1 MRPVAATLSL
11 ALLLGCAGTSSIQR
25 TLQRRQ
31 GDLLYLHDFA
41 PPERRSGTVGLT
53 SFAAPALLPPET
65 TVERTSSFV
74 LPLLLLNLWTHGYRA
89 TLGTPQIRGDLEQA
103 LREALVEDL
112 RRGSRLAYVEGA
124 GDVTLDVRV
133 EEAMVLSPSVK
144 TGSFYLIPIGTFALV
159 GGAGSGYHTG
169 RTEAVLRATLIAKRA
184 GTEVLNRSIRAQ
196 ALVSMPRW
204 RSPRIDDHTIL
215 MIEALSLAAR
225 DLNRR
230 IVEEVDGLA
239 P

>member
-1 MRPVAATLSL
+1 MRPVLATLPL

-25 TLQRRQ
+25 ALQRRQ

-41 PPERRSGTVGLT
+41 PPERRSGTVGLA

-74 LPLLLLNLWTHGYRA
+74 LPLLLLNVWTHDYRA
-89 TLGTPQIRGDLEQA
+89 TLGTAQIRGDLEQA

-112 RRGSRLAYVEGA
+112 RRGSRLAYVEEA
-124 GDVTLDVRV
+124 GDVTLDVRI
-133 EEAMVLSPSVK
+133 EEAMILSPSVK
-144 TGSFYLIPIGTFALV
+144 AGSFLLIPIGTFLLV
-159 GGAGSGYHTG
+159 GVGSGYHTG
-169 RTEAVLRATLIAKRA
+169 QTEAVLQATLKARRA
-184 GTEVLNRSIRAQ
+184 GTEVLRRSIRAN

-204 RSPRIDDHTIL
+204 RSPRVDDHTIL